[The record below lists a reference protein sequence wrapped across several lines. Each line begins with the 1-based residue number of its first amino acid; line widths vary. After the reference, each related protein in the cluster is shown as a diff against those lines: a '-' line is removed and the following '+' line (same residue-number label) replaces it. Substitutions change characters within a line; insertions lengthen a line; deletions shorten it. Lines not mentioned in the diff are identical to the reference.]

1 MGSWIRPSAGPAGKG
16 VLRMCDNFSFFGL
29 YLSVLRMKH
38 SLFLSAAAL
47 LFLLASCTKNSGSDN
62 ETPADTLALSYS
74 ILKTL
79 PHDPEAY
86 TEGLLISNGKVL
98 ESTGLNGKSWVAE
111 VDPGS
116 GVQTKK
122 IVLDERYF
130 GEGISVI
137 NNKLYQLTYKT
148 KVGFIYNA
156 TTYKQI
162 GEFNFSNA
170 EGWGM
175 THDNKN
181 LIMSDGTEKL
191 TYLDTANLG
200 VVRTLTVTNEGQK
213 LKNVNEL
220 EYVDGYIYANV
231 YETSWIV
238 KIDPASGKV
247 VGRLDLSPVTEEVR
261 RMYPNIDYLNGIA
274 YDVNSKAFLVTG
286 KNWPKAFLIRI
297 QKPAAPNP

>member
-1 MGSWIRPSAGPAGKG
+1 LPLPLYSRSG
-16 VLRMCDNFSFFGL
+16 VVGLGICDNFSFFGL
-29 YLSVLRMKH
+29 YLSVLLMKPFV
-38 SLFLSAAAL
+38 FLMVVAL
-47 LFLLASCTKNSGSDN
+47 GFLVASCGRNSDSSR
-62 ETPADTLALSYS
+62 ETPVDSLALSYS
-74 ILKTL
+74 VLKTL

-86 TEGLLISNGKVL
+86 TEGLLIYKGKVL

-116 GVQTKK
+116 GVHTKK
-122 IVLDERYF
+122 IVLDGQYF

-137 NNKLYQLTYKT
+137 NNKLYQLTYKS
-148 KVGFIYNA
+148 KVGFIYDA
-156 TTYKQI
+156 TTYKQV
-162 GEFNFSNA
+162 GQFNFSNA

-191 TYLDTANLG
+191 TYLDTANLS

-238 KIDPASGKV
+238 KIDAASGKV
-247 VGRLDLSPVTEEVR
+247 VGRADLSPLTEEVR

-297 QKPAAPNP
+297 QKPAAVNP